1 MNRPIVI
8 IGSGHGGY
16 TLARAYR
23 KLNRTRPVVVVT
35 ADDGADYPKPQLSHA
50 FGNGASAER
59 LIRQTASEVAAETSI
74 MVLPN
79 TKVQRID
86 FDKQVVELGNRTL
99 PYGELV
105 LAVGARPFV
114 PPMTGD
120 AAEAVLTLNSLDDY
134 RQFQTRL
141 ANAND
146 VLVIGGGLI
155 GTEIAHD
162 IARHK
167 RVTLVDVNA
176 RVLSKQAPA
185 VISARL
191 QAALGDVDFR
201 FGNRVTAIDH
211 DGDRLRATLAD
222 GDTLVIDAV
231 VCAAGLKPR
240 LDLAQGLD
248 TATGIVV
255 DAELRTSREHVYA
268 LGDCAEIEG
277 RVLPYLQPITLSA
290 NALAQTLAGT
300 PTAVAFGPM
309 PVAVKTPRYPV
320 QLGGITGGDIDWQVD
335 EDDNGLTARAMR
347 DGRLVG
353 YATGGGHNGFRLLP
367 QLAR

>member
-8 IGSGHGGY
+8 IGSGHAGY

-59 LIRQTASEVAAETSI
+59 LIRQTASEVAFDASI
-74 MVLPN
+74 MVLPH
-79 TKVQRID
+79 TTVTGID
-86 FDKQVVELGNRTL
+86 FDRQLVDLGQRSL

-105 LAVGARPFV
+105 LAVGARPIV
-114 PPMTGD
+114 PTMAGD
-120 AAEAVLTLNSLDDY
+120 AVAAVLTLNNLGDY
-134 RQFQTRL
+134 RVLRERL
-141 ANAND
+141 DASEH

-176 RVLSKQAPA
+176 RVLLKQAPP

-191 QAALGDVDFR
+191 QSALGDVDFR
-201 FGNRVTAIDH
+201 FGTQVTAIDH
-211 DGDRLRATLAD
+211 DGGRLRATLAD
-222 GDTLVIDAV
+222 GDTLTVDAV
-231 VCAAGLKPR
+231 VCAAGLRPR

-248 TATGIVV
+248 TATGIIV

-268 LGDCAEIEG
+268 LGDCAEIDG

-320 QLGGITGGDIDWQVD
+320 QLGGITDGEVDWQID
-335 EDDNGLTARAMR
+335 EDSRGLTARAIR
-347 DGRLVG
+347 DGQLVG
-353 YATGGGHNGFRLLP
+353 YATGGGHNGFRLLS
-367 QLAR
+367 QLMR